1 MFAPLSITN
10 SAIITKLKRN
20 YFFLN
25 SLKNLKKR
33 QKFAWEL
40 SADYPERLGD
50 SITVVR
56 AAEVELVAVK
66 TEHNQAS
73 TFATNHG

>member
-10 SAIITKLKRN
+10 SAIITKLNRN
-20 YFFLN
+20 YFFLFAEK
-25 SLKNLKKR
+25 SKKR
-33 QKFAWEL
+33 RKFAWEL